1 MVQRGLEIAK
11 FLVDQ
16 RDLQDNDLEVV
27 WAAAQRGDEQTKLEV
42 YKIFKEMNSK
52 LRNEDIE
59 KIIDMFANR
68 IAAEKFVI

>member
-16 RDLQDNDLEVV
+16 RDFQDNDLEVV

-42 YKIFKEMNSK
+42 YKIFKEMNTK

-68 IAAEKFVI
+68 IPAEKFVI